1 MAVGEFFFTPLVLFI
16 VPKYCHDEF
25 FVNFNFFHVA
35 CLKIALSKC
44 LGYIIVLLAPIIK
57 FPQILKVL
65 RASSVEGLSL
75 VGFVTELATQTV
87 TFSYNSARGF
97 PFRSVSQITENFRN
111 GHTGQLSF
119 IMVLLL
125 LFTHAARIFTTMQET
140 GDQYILA
147 IFTLST
153 VFNITMV
160 TQILYYWNA
169 TIDAQK
175 KKE

>member
-1 MAVGEFFFTPLVLFI
+1 MELFFL
-16 VPKYCHDEF
+16 H
-25 FVNFNFFHVA
+25 
-35 CLKIALSKC
+35 
-44 LGYIIVLLAPIIK
+44 
-57 FPQILKVL
+57 Q
-65 RASSVEGLSL
+65 
-75 VGFVTELATQTV
+75 
-87 TFSYNSARGF
+87 
-97 PFRSVSQITENFRN
+97 VSQITENFRN

-160 TQILYYWNA
+160 IQILYYWNA

>member
-1 MAVGEFFFTPLVLFI
+1 MCPVWETSFLAFSF
-16 VPKYCHDEF
+16 
-25 FVNFNFFHVA
+25 
-35 CLKIALSKC
+35 
-44 LGYIIVLLAPIIK
+44 LLHK
-57 FPQILKVL
+57 GSGNEDV
-65 RASSVEGLSL
+65 VL
-75 VGFVTELATQTV
+75 VGVRERDARISRTKIKTVFVEMELFFLHQ
-87 TFSYNSARGF
+87 
-97 PFRSVSQITENFRN
+97 VSQITENFRN